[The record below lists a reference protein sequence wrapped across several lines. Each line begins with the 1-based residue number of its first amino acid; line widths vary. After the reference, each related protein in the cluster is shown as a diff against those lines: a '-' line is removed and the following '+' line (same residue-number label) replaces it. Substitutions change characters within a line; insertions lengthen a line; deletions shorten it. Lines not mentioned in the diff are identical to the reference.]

1 MQLIHSK
8 PGLWAEI
15 LQTRVHCI
23 YYCYAIGSGI
33 SQISI
38 NVLYMH
44 DSMIATQL
52 DPHTGLPTNLSD
64 FLDVCEGEFV
74 GTVEQ

>member
-1 MQLIHSK
+1 MHSK
-8 PGLWAEI
+8 PGLWAEVSAAYI
-15 LQTRVHCI
+15 LANKSAP

-44 DSMIATQL
+44 DSGTQL
-52 DPHTGLPTNLSD
+52 HPHTGLPTNLSD

>member
-1 MQLIHSK
+1 MGRSLSGIINVLANKSA
-8 PGLWAEI
+8 P
-15 LQTRVHCI
+15 

-38 NVLYMH
+38 NALYMH
-44 DSMIATQL
+44 DSGTQL
-52 DPHTGLPTNLSD
+52 HPHTGLPTNLSD